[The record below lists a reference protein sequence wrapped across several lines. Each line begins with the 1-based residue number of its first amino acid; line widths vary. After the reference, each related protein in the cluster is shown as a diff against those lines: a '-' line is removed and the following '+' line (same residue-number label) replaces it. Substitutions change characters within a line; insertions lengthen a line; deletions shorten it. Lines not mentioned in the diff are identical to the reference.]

1 MCGRKSSKSRST
13 AHSSHAINDILIQCT
28 DIAELLIE
36 SRADVN
42 AEAGEGWSSA
52 LCAAVHPST
61 ENGRLVD
68 FLLTHGAS
76 PNDGTTQWTILGTA
90 ALRGHTH
97 TVNLL
102 LQNGAEVNARSSTN
116 NTALQRVSTVVQR
129 EYSSKMEANAVLVG
143 LVFCLVPP
151 YS

>member
-1 MCGRKSSKSRST
+1 MRRQEKDGPLR
-13 AHSSHAINDILIQCT
+13 
-28 DIAELLIE
+28 
-36 SRADVN
+36 
-42 AEAGEGWSSA
+42 
-52 LCAAVHPST
+52 CAAVHPST

-129 EYSSKMEANAVLVG
+129 EYSSKMEANAVPVG